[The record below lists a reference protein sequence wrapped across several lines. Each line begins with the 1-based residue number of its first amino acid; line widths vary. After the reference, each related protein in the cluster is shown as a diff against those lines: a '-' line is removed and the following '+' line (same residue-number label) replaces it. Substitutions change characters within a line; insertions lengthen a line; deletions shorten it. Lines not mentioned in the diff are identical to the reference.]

1 MGDKPKDTKKL
12 KMTFIDPNSKKG
24 FEALLR
30 LVIIEKIKN
39 SNKDQFT
46 VR

>member
-1 MGDKPKDTKKL
+1 MGDKPKDTKKT
-12 KMTFIDPNSKKG
+12 KMTFTDPNSKKS